1 MEHANDVAHRKDDLL
16 VQMTEKKELAERDLK
31 AIQHERNELFEQIKE
46 YKVEYEYDL
55 KRARN

>member
-1 MEHANDVAHRKDDLL
+1 
-16 VQMTEKKELAERDLK
+16 MTEKKELAERDLK